1 MERVGPSPQA
11 DVSSHRATALLHV
24 GFVLTGMVTTLLGP
38 ILPALSARWSL
49 PDSQAGYLF
58 TSQFVGSMTGV
69 ALLSAFLPRW
79 GFRSS
84 LILGFGMMAGGV
96 GALGLGSWP
105 IGLISVFCYGIGL
118 GVTIPATNLL
128 VSEASPHRRAAALNI
143 LNLAW
148 GMGAV
153 AFPPVTAL
161 FQRTSGVH
169 VLLFALGAALGLMAI
184 CLAPV
189 SFFNVGNRPSQAS
202 PPFQPQVSVWRSR
215 FLPILGL
222 LFFLY
227 VGTESALG
235 GWVAFYAKSLS
246 PTPGTVWLITP
257 SFFWGAL
264 LLGRALA
271 PAVLR
276 HVAEAKLVVMG
287 LVMAALGV
295 TLLLAAGS
303 LAGVLSGVSI
313 AGLGLASVFPIT
325 VALLSH
331 SFGEL
336 ASRVAGAMFALGA
349 MGGATL
355 PWLVGFLSTHFGSLN
370 AGLVVPLLGSLVM
383 VALHLSHS
391 RSRTGGA
398 LQFG

>member
-1 MERVGPSPQA
+1 
-11 DVSSHRATALLHV
+11 
-24 GFVLTGMVTTLLGP
+24 
-38 ILPALSARWSL
+38 
-49 PDSQAGYLF
+49 
-58 TSQFVGSMTGV
+58 
-69 ALLSAFLPRW
+69 
-79 GFRSS
+79 
-84 LILGFGMMAGGV
+84 MMGGGGGGV
-96 GALGLGSWP
+96 GLGSWP

-169 VLLFALGAALGLMAI
+169 VLLFAPGAALALMAI
-184 CLAPV
+184 RPAPV
-189 SFFNVGNRPSQAS
+189 SFFIVGNRPSKAS

-264 LLGRALA
+264 LLGRARA
-271 PAVLR
+271 AAVLR

-303 LAGVLSGVSI
+303 LAGVLAGVSI
-313 AGLGLASVFPIT
+313 AGLGLVSVFPIT

-383 VALHLSHS
+383 VALPLSHS